1 MRFLIVGLNYLPES
15 TSIGPYTADLAE
27 HLVSSGHQVQVLTGF
42 PMAPQWRIWDGY
54 RGRRFMREIINGVP
68 VLRTYLYVPAQPG
81 KALKRILFD
90 VSFAISALLG
100 GVAVGGCDVIVAI
113 SPPLQLGITAWCL
126 SLLRRA
132 GLFVHLQDLVPD
144 AAIAVG
150 LLREKSLPVRI
161 ARALERFV
169 YGRARGIGVICDG
182 FARRLINKGVPPNK
196 VSVLPNYIDLDFMC
210 QFERNNGFRQQQGIQ
225 DGDFLVMYSGSVALK
240 QGLETFVETAAK
252 FSRDEGVVFYLVGE
266 GPYLEALRK
275 RAQQLRAP
283 TLRFL
288 PLQPREVLP
297 AQLSAAD
304 ALVITQKRAVTDVV
318 FPGKLLYYMAA
329 GRPIVAA
336 VSLESETGR
345 FVSGREVGLVV
356 PPEEPQALAGAIRRL
371 QQNPDEAGRL
381 GRNGRRV
388 VEEQF
393 DRSVVLK
400 RFAQH
405 LESLAKT
412 KR

>member
-1 MRFLIVGLNYLPES
+1 MRFLLIGLNYLPES

-27 HLVSSGHQVQVLTGF
+27 HLQSSGHQVQVLTGF
-42 PMAPQWRIWDGY
+42 PLAPQWRIWDGY
-54 RGRRFMREIINGVP
+54 RGRWFMRESINGVP
-68 VLRTYLYVPAQPG
+68 VCRTYLYVPAQPG
-81 KALKRILFD
+81 KALKRILSD
-90 VSFAISALLG
+90 MSFAISALLG
-100 GVAVGGCDVIVAI
+100 GLAADGCDVIVAI
-113 SPPLQLGITAWCL
+113 SPPLQLGVTAWCL

-132 GLFVHLQDLVPD
+132 ALFVHIKDLVPD

-161 ARALERFV
+161 AHALESFV
-169 YGRARGIGVICDG
+169 YGRAQGIGVICDG
-182 FARRLINKGVPPNK
+182 FARNLVNKGVPSKK
-196 VSVLPNYIDLDFMC
+196 VTVLPDYIDLDFMRPC
-210 QFERNNGFRQQQGIQ
+210 ERNSSFRQQQGIQ
-225 DGDFLVMYSGSVALK
+225 GGDFLVMYSGSVALK

-266 GPYLEALRK
+266 GPYLEALRTK
-275 RAQQLRAP
+275 AQQLQAP
-283 TLRFL
+283 ALRFL

-336 VSLESETGR
+336 VSPESETGR
-345 FVSGREVGLVV
+345 FVSGRDVGLVV
-356 PPEEPQALAGAIRRL
+356 PPEDPDALAQAIRRL
-371 QQNPDEAGRL
+371 QKNPHEADRL
-381 GRNGRRV
+381 GRNGRKV
-388 VEEQF
+388 VQEQF
-393 DRSVVLK
+393 DRNAVLK
-400 RFAQH
+400 RFVQH

-412 KR
+412 TR